1 MLVLVLLAIVWV
13 AALAPMV
20 VRKLRERD
28 AITSVTSFSRGLHR
42 LSGARLHPES
52 IRTAGAP
59 IGFSAAARR
68 LAGDRPDNT
77 LASDVGS
84 IAFGETGR
92 SAGSDLGPL
101 VSHATTIRRRR
112 VVALLL
118 TTMLVSFAL
127 GFGLSAFF
135 YLAVASIL
143 ALVAYLG
150 LLAYFH
156 QLAVERVQKV
166 VALEAR
172 REMAMALDEA
182 RHLRGGLPAATPR
195 PRIGGSCWSVPG
207 AEASRERELVS
218 AGR

>member
-13 AALAPMV
+13 AALTPMA
-20 VRKLRERD
+20 VRKLRERE
-28 AITSVTSFSRGLHR
+28 AISSVTSFSHGLRR
-42 LSGARLHPES
+42 LSGDWLRAENGRKAS
-52 IRTAGAP
+52 AP

-68 LAGDRPDNT
+68 LAHDQPDVT
-77 LASDVGS
+77 FSSD
-84 IAFGETGR
+84 
-92 SAGSDLGPL
+92 AGSVSLGGTASPPGPELGPF

-118 TTMLVSFAL
+118 AATLVSLAL
-127 GFGLSAFF
+127 GFGVSVFF
-135 YLAVASIL
+135 YLAVASVL

-182 RHLRGGLPAATPR
+182 RHLRGGLPLPAPR
-195 PRIGGSCWSVPG
+195 PRMGGSCWSVPG
-207 AEASRERELVS
+207 ADTSRERELVS